1 MKRFIAMALC
11 SLIIYMNMLPLT
23 AKAAAAPDIISE
35 TAVLIDGVTG
45 QVLYEKSAHRRMY
58 PASTTKILTGL
69 LAVEL
74 GNMGDTITFSH
85 EAVYG
90 IERGSS
96 HASISEGEQL
106 TLEQAIYAL
115 SIESANDAA
124 AGIGEYV
131 AAKAGKGL
139 SELMTERAKAAGA
152 LNSNFINAHGLP
164 DDNHYTTAYDLAMI
178 AKECIKYDKFNE
190 IFTAKTY
197 SIPPTNKQ
205 SQTRT
210 FNAANWFNNGV
221 YIYDGNFAKEDVL
234 MTKTGWTSEAQHTMV
249 TAIDHDGT
257 VLIAVVMKSVKD
269 DYKYQDT
276 EKLFNWALENF
287 RKVDI
292 SGQYIALCADER
304 INCDSS
310 GKLYIAKE
318 DIICED
324 TQVLMS
330 INDDVNNIKAE
341 FSQPVLD
348 SEMKNATMTATLYTG
363 GGDGRTV
370 MSTVSARGIVS
381 ERTAFVST
389 IPVAEVN
396 MASDMA
402 MCVIFGM
409 LTFVAVMICDI
420 LIGKRI

>member
-1 MKRFIAMALC
+1 
-11 SLIIYMNMLPLT
+11 
-23 AKAAAAPDIISE
+23 
-35 TAVLIDGVTG
+35 
-45 QVLYEKSAHRRMY
+45 
-58 PASTTKILTGL
+58 
-69 LAVEL
+69 
-74 GNMGDTITFSH
+74 MG
-85 EAVYG
+85 
-90 IERGSS
+90 
-96 HASISEGEQL
+96 
-106 TLEQAIYAL
+106 
-115 SIESANDAA
+115 
-124 AGIGEYV
+124 
-131 AAKAGKGL
+131 
-139 SELMTERAKAAGA
+139 
-152 LNSNFINAHGLP
+152 
-164 DDNHYTTAYDLAMI
+164 
-178 AKECIKYDKFNE
+178 
-190 IFTAKTY
+190 
-197 SIPPTNKQ
+197 
-205 SQTRT
+205 
-210 FNAANWFNNGV
+210 
-221 YIYDGNFAKEDVL
+221 
-234 MTKTGWTSEAQHTMV
+234 
-249 TAIDHDGT
+249 
-257 VLIAVVMKSVKD
+257 
-269 DYKYQDT
+269 
-276 EKLFNWALENF
+276 
-287 RKVDI
+287 I

>member
-23 AKAAAAPDIISE
+23 VKAAAAPEVISE

-74 GNMGDTITFSH
+74 GDMNDVITYSH

-106 TLEQAIYAL
+106 TLEQSMYAL

-139 SELMTERAKAAGA
+139 SELMNERAKAAGA
-152 LNSNFINAHGLP
+152 LNSNFVNAHGLP

-178 AKECIKYDKFNE
+178 AKECIKYDTFKQ

-221 YIYDGNFAKEDVL
+221 IIYDGSFAKEDVL
-234 MTKTGWTSEAQHTMV
+234 MSKTGWTSEAQHTMV
-249 TAIDHDGT
+249 TAIDHDGM

-269 DYKYQDT
+269 DYKYADT

-287 RKVDI
+287 KKVDI
-292 SGQYIALCADER
+292 SGEYIALCADER
-304 INCDSS
+304 ISCDAE

-318 DIICED
+318 DIVCES

-348 SEMKNATMTATLYTG
+348 SEMKTATMTATLYTG
-363 GGDGRTV
+363 GGDGRTI
-370 MSTVSARGIVS
+370 MATVNASGIVS

-389 IPVAEVN
+389 TPVAEVN

-402 MCVIFGM
+402 MCVIFGF

>member
-74 GNMGDTITFSH
+74 GNMSDTITFSH

-106 TLEQAIYAL
+106 TLEQAMYAL

-257 VLIAVVMKSVKD
+257 VLIAVVMKSVMD